1 MKNVNIFLIL
11 ATCFISSFAATVVEY
26 PEDGYL
32 LQANKELVEKANSA
46 AEKMGYVGQYQ
57 IMSPKKSGM
66 EINPYNK
73 FISSGKNPVNNL
85 NIIIVNPD
93 WFNTLTAEQ
102 QDAFLAIIF
111 NKFVHGESSAAKYVL
126 ILYAILTWVVIF
138 GLFFLLK
145 RFSFIP
151 AKKWKRFLIAFIP
164 VVIFNLMFAAKI
176 QNAIVA
182 HFNMKHS
189 LFVYEDAISKGLNR
203 DLIVSTF
210 TAYDNAVKADIN
222 SGNTFFNDYEKL
234 LAAQI
239 ENVAKK

>member
-11 ATCFISSFAATVVEY
+11 ATYFVTSFAATVVEY

-46 AEKMGYVGQYQ
+46 ADKMGYMGQYQ
-57 IMSPKKSGM
+57 IMFSKKSGM

-85 NIIIVNPD
+85 NFIIVNPD

-102 QDAFLAIIF
+102 QNAFLAIIF
-111 NKFVHGESSAAKYVL
+111 NKFVHGASSVAKYAL
-126 ILYAILTWVVIF
+126 ILYVLLTWAIIF

-151 AKKWKRFLIAFIP
+151 AKKWKRFLIAFMPI
-164 VVIFNLMFAAKI
+164 VIFNWMFAAKI
-176 QNAIVA
+176 QNAVVA

-189 LFVYEDAISKGLNR
+189 EFVYGDAISKGLNR
-203 DLIVSTF
+203 DLIVSTL
-210 TAYDNAVKADIN
+210 TAYDNALKDDIKTG
-222 SGNTFFNDYEKL
+222 SAFFNDYEKL
-234 LAAQI
+234 VAAQI
-239 ENVAKK
+239 EGIAKK